1 MCSSPVNLLRLV
13 NARPS
18 CLRLDSGRDGEPS
31 PESFITV
38 DILPPRATRV
48 AVSLTKSP
56 HTAHKHK
63 QQRSLHT
70 TTLMFKTLLF
80 THAANGQDFQD
91 KHTTW
96 KEKRWGGGFKTKQ
109 KPRMLGQ
116 NRGREW
122 NWSIFGNKKKSKFN
136 ETVIL
141 FLCTG
146 TWINFV

>member
-1 MCSSPVNLLRLV
+1 MYRRRKTLIKICCLQRICKKKTKTKLHQLHNIQYKSVFKQRALLLRLV

-31 PESFITV
+31 PECFVTV

-91 KHTTW
+91 KHTT
-96 KEKRWGGGFKTKQ
+96 
-109 KPRMLGQ
+109 
-116 NRGREW
+116 
-122 NWSIFGNKKKSKFN
+122 
-136 ETVIL
+136 
-141 FLCTG
+141 
-146 TWINFV
+146 